1 DPPPLEAF
9 SGPYPKGTAFVN
21 SEGEAGTHCRSDVV
35 VVVIGDT
42 GAVRNGDGQ
51 TAADVGIR
59 NAGIGVETLGEVMI
73 RIERNLVEEA
83 RAGSAETGGRA
94 GRRHTEVVLPL
105 MIGGQ
110 GDVGFAVVSVFHAR
124 PGDLHELGRIKIVVL
139 DAAQEIT
146 ALGGGANAQ
155 RIRRVELLDVFVAD
169 EELERIPGILCSEQY
184 GRVVG

>member
-21 SEGEAGTHCRSDVV
+21 SEGETTTNCRSKVV
-35 VVVIGDT
+35 VVVIRDA

-59 NAGIGVETLGEVMI
+59 NAGIGVETFGEVMI
-73 RIERNLVEEA
+73 RIERHLVEEA

-94 GRRHTEVVLPL
+94 GRRNTEVVLPL

-110 GDVGFAVVSVFHAR
+110 SDVGFAVVSIFHAR
-124 PGDLHELGRIKIVVL
+124 PGDLHDLGTIKIVVF

-146 ALGGGANAQ
+146 ALGRGANAQ
-155 RIRRVELLDVFVAD
+155 RVRRVSHPDVFVA
-169 EELERIPGILCSEQY
+169 P
-184 GRVVG
+184 